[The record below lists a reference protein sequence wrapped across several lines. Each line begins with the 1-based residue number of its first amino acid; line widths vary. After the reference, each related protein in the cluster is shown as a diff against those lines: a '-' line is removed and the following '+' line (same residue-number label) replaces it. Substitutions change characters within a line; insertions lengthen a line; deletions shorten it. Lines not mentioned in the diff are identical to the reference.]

1 MMLLLLG
8 FMDALILGLLIAMK
22 YDYHP
27 TFRIVSLAML
37 YMIGKAVVFRG
48 SMMNWIDVFVAFF
61 ILAMYFG
68 FGLHSILSV
77 IIIVY
82 LSYKLAASILL

>member
-8 FMDALILGLLIAMK
+8 LMDALILILLIAMK
-22 YDYHP
+22 YEYHP

-37 YMIGKAVVFRG
+37 YLIGKAVIFRG
-48 SMMNWIDVFVAFF
+48 SLMNWIDVFVAVF
-61 ILAMYFG
+61 ILFMYFG
-68 FGLHSILSV
+68 FGLHGILS
-77 IIIVY
+77 IIIIAY